1 MGKLIT
7 VLGRTLSLS
16 GQSPPRLTYQV
27 VGTDIPA
34 TKTRGNKQPILIQQ
48 IQLQCTCSG
57 NYVPGTSTFSGQG
70 SAVIV
75 ASSATVKCEKQ
86 LILLAGDQGTIVCNG
101 TVTVTSTGVTSPGT
115 ASVTVTVTNTNQTNI
130 FAS

>member
-7 VLGRTLSLS
+7 VSGRTLLLS
-16 GQSPPRLTYQV
+16 GQSPPTLNYQV
-27 VGTDIPA
+27 VATDVPA
-34 TKTRGNKQPILIQQ
+34 TTTQGNKKPILIQQ

-57 NYVPGTSTFSGQG
+57 NYSGTTTFVGSG

-75 ASSATVKCEKQ
+75 ASSTTVKCEKQ
-86 LILLAGDQGTIVCNG
+86 PILLAGDQVTIICNG
-101 TVTVTSTGVTSPGT
+101 TITDTSTGATSPGT
-115 ASVTVTVTNTNQTNI
+115 ASVTVTVNNTNKTNI